1 MLYTKL
7 VLGDAA
13 MSWSDFDFSTRAF
26 SSKAVS
32 ILILRASAPMGMA
45 GDWLKAVDF
54 RTIGEREKEHS
65 TKRRSLHSAFSFLS
79 NKSNNTN
86 ISDHNLLYPLFFL
99 SSKKKT
105 ENIKQGYFLPT
116 TTYQAKTNLYH
127 HHHELLPS
135 NLHVASFHSFRVID
149 QCLCNEFSP

>member
-26 SSKAVS
+26 FSKAVS

-99 SSKKKT
+99 SSKKTT

-116 TTYQAKTNLYH
+116 TLKQSQHRN
-127 HHHELLPS
+127 EPLPS
-135 NLHVASFHSFRVID
+135 SSWTPSFQSPRGF
-149 QCLCNEFSP
+149 FSLFSCHWPMPL